1 MRSLVASALLFAL
14 TFGHASAQY
23 AGAKAPPADVRRGWD
38 SITERD
44 AKSWLGYLAGPETL
58 GRGTG
63 QEGYV
68 RAAEYI
74 ATKLKEWKIAPLGDN
89 GTYFQNVPMWRS
101 RVNPATLQASVS
113 GQSLDLGK
121 DLVFGSGTKLDV
133 SGKLAVVST
142 AGGAVKDATALKD
155 HVVFVVGTPK
165 TPTIRQLF
173 GAGARQLI
181 FVRKGLISGHWTP
194 ARTEPRAGRAIGQI
208 AIEQAGFDR
217 VIKAAGLSPIMPA
230 ADEPAQIVTGGE
242 VSLKGE
248 VLVERVGVPNVVGI
262 LEGSDPTLK
271 AETVGIGAHLD
282 HLGVQSGV
290 VYPGADDD
298 GSGSTA
304 LLQVARAFTTN
315 PIKPK
320 RSIIFMWFAAEE
332 MGLIGSGYYADN
344 PKIPHKQMIA
354 ELQMDMVGRN
364 SDGVQNGD
372 PRRVD
377 VAAENEDT
385 MRLVGSKKLST
396 DLDELIQSL
405 NVHTQL
411 RFKYD
416 AEDVYTRSDHYNF
429 AKNGIPVAFFFDGFH
444 PDYHQPTDTIEKINF
459 KKLTTTARLVFLT
472 AFELARRPERLRMNG
487 S

>member
-1 MRSLVASALLFAL
+1 MRPLVASAVLFAL
-14 TFGHASAQY
+14 SLGHAAAQY
-23 AGAKAPPADVRRGWD
+23 PGAKAPPSDVRRGWD
-38 SITERD
+38 NITEAD

-63 QEGYV
+63 QDGYQ
-68 RAAEYI
+68 RAAEYV
-74 ATKLKEWKIAPLGDN
+74 AKKLKDWKIAPFGDD

-101 RVNPATLQASVS
+101 RVVPTSLKCTVN
-113 GQSLDLGK
+113 GQSVDLSK

-133 SGKLAVVST
+133 AGKIAVVST
-142 AGGAVKDATALKD
+142 AGGEVRDAAALKD
-155 HVVFVVGTPK
+155 HVVFVLGTPK

-173 GAGARQLI
+173 GAGAKQLI
-181 FVRKGLISGHWTP
+181 FVRKGLVTGQWAP
-194 ARTEPRAGRAIGQI
+194 ARNEPRADRPIGQI
-208 AIEQAGFDR
+208 SVEQAGFER
-217 VIKAAGLSPIMPA
+217 VAKAAGLSPAMPA
-230 ADEPAQIVTGGE
+230 PTDPAQVLTGGDFT
-242 VSLKGE
+242 LKGD
-248 VLVERVGVPNVVGI
+248 VTVERVGVPNVVGI

-282 HLGVQSGV
+282 HLGVQNGV
-290 VYPGADDD
+290 VYAGADDD

-304 LLQVARAFTTN
+304 LLQVAKAFATN
-315 PIKPK
+315 PVKPK

-344 PKIPHKQMIA
+344 PKMPHAQMIA

-364 SDGVQNGD
+364 SDGIQNGD

-385 MRLVGSKKLST
+385 IRLVGSKKLST
-396 DLDELIQSL
+396 ELDDLIQGL
-405 NVHTQL
+405 NVHTQF

-444 PDYHQPTDTIEKINF
+444 PEYHQPTDTIEKINF
-459 KKLTTTARLVFLT
+459 KKIVTTARLVFLT
-472 AFELARRPERLRMNG
+472 AFELARRPERLRKNG